1 MRKLKFLYEKISRC
15 NLPIGVFICLLVWPG
30 FAFSHIPFEK
40 PLTNIERL
48 RAQQHRFVVMLG
60 QLIGHATLLGYDLS
74 IGDAYRD
81 PRVHGE
87 YGEDKGYGSRYSD
100 HKLRLAIDLNLFHD
114 NKFLSSTED
123 HRPLGEYWESIGG
136 FWGGRVNDGNH
147 YALPF
152 FR

>member
-1 MRKLKFLYEKISRC
+1 MSIS
-15 NLPIGVFICLLVWPG
+15 LLLCLLFWPCSPI
-30 FAFSHIPFEK
+30 AHVIAEK

-74 IGDAYRD
+74 LGDAYRD
-81 PRVHGE
+81 PRLHGE
-87 YGEDKGYGSRYSD
+87 YGKRKGYSSRYSD

-114 NKFLSSTED
+114 GKFLTGTED
-123 HRPLGEYWESIGG
+123 HRVLGEYWESIGG